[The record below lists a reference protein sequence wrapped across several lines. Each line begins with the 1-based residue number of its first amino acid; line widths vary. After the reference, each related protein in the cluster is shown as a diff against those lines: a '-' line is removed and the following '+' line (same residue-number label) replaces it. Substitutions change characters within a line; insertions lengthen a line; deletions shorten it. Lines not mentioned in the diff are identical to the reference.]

1 MRIPLSWLREF
12 VPVPADATAEDVMA
26 DLVRVGFEEEG
37 VHRPAD
43 ELSGPI
49 VVGEVLEMVPEPQS
63 NGKTIHWCQVRVVP
77 EGAEQTLTGE
87 GIDPSGVQG
96 VVCGAHNFQV
106 GDKVIVTLP
115 GAVLPGD
122 FRISPRKTYGHVSA
136 GMIASAR
143 ELGLGEDHDGII
155 VLSTV
160 GLSAEHGN
168 DPEPGTDVLELLH
181 LRDEAAEINVTADR
195 SYAFSIRGVAREYA
209 HANGLPFTDPAS
221 LVTAPVPD
229 GKGFPVRLE
238 DAGPIYGVPGCDRFV
253 ARTVTGIDASRPTPP
268 WMAQRLRLAG
278 MRSISLAVD
287 ISNYVMWELGQPLH
301 FYDAEKLQ
309 GPIVVRRAAAGERLT
324 TLDGKDRTLSA
335 EDLLITDGS
344 GPIGLAG
351 VMGGGQT
358 EVSGSTTTVLIE
370 SAHFDPVSMGRT
382 RRRHRLPSEA
392 SKRNERGVD
401 WEIADEAAERA
412 VQLLVEL
419 AGGTPG
425 PGITDVGTRPESRVI
440 ELPAAYPGARLG
452 IQYTEQQVEDV
463 LRELGATV
471 RRAGVTAGGQ
481 GLGPDAGPAGS
492 VFTVTAPSWRHDLEI
507 REDLVEEI
515 ARLIGYD
522 QIPSTLPVAP
532 PGRGLTREQ
541 AARRRVVQGL
551 ADAGLTEVLAY
562 PFVSEAQNRFF
573 GSATEQEG
581 SRQQMVHLAN
591 PISAEFGYLRTSLL
605 PGLLDIA
612 RRNHSRGFRDLALY
626 ESGLVFLPQGPL
638 GSASIPPLGR
648 RPDDEVLAGLDAGI
662 PDQPRRVAA
671 VFTGHDSA
679 PGPGHAPRAVD
690 WQDALGAA
698 QDVAA
703 LLGVE
708 LQVVQGR
715 HQAFHPA
722 RTAELRLAPAQHRS
736 GTAEVSDGAGATGI
750 EVGVAGELLPAW
762 LEDAD
767 LPARTVAMELDLDAL
782 VAAAAGV
789 VVAGPLSTFPATS
802 QDVALVVADDVVA
815 GDVLATLREGA
826 GELLEDAALFDVY
839 SGPGVE
845 EGHQSLAF
853 SLRFRAPDRTL
864 TADEASA
871 ARAAA
876 TELAARRH
884 GAVQR

>member
-1 MRIPLSWLREF
+1 MRIPLSWLREY

-26 DLVRVGFEEEG
+26 DLVRVGFEEED
-37 VHRPAD
+37 VHRPLD
-43 ELSGPI
+43 ELSGPL
-49 VVGEVLEMVPEPQS
+49 VVGEVLEMVPEPQK
-63 NGKTIHWCQVRVVP
+63 NGKTINWCQVRVVP
-77 EGAEQTLTGE
+77 EGQEQTLSGE

-96 VVCGAHNFQV
+96 IVCGAHNFQV
-106 GDKVIVTLP
+106 GDKVVVTLP

-122 FRISPRKTYGHVSA
+122 FRITPRQTYGHLSA

-155 VLSTV
+155 VLSSL
-160 GLSAEHGN
+160 GFSPKNGN
-168 DPEPGTDVLELLH
+168 DPEPGTDVYDLLH

-195 SYAFSIRGVAREYA
+195 SYAFSIRGVGREYA
-209 HANGLPFTDPAS
+209 HATGLPFTDPAS
-221 LVTAPVPD
+221 LVTAPEPN
-229 GKGFPVRLE
+229 GQGHPVRLE
-238 DAGPIYGVPGCDRFV
+238 DERPIYGVPGCDRFV
-253 ARTVTGIDASRPTPP
+253 TRTVTGLDPNRPTPP

-301 FYDAEKLQ
+301 FYDAAKLQ
-309 GPIVVRRAAAGERLT
+309 GPIVVRRAAEGETLT
-324 TLDGKDRTLSA
+324 TLDGKSRTLST
-335 EDLLITDGS
+335 EDLLITDDR

-351 VMGGGQT
+351 VMGGGET
-358 EVSGSTTTVLIE
+358 EVSESTTTIVIE

-419 AGGTPG
+419 AGGTAEA
-425 PGITDVGTRPESRVI
+425 GITEVGTRPEPSVI
-440 ELPAAYPGARLG
+440 ELPASYPGARMG
-452 IQYTEQQVEDV
+452 IEYTEDQIETT
-463 LRELGATV
+463 LRDLGATV
-471 RRAGVTAGGQ
+471 ERGTAPEAG
-481 GLGPDAGPAGS
+481 LPDAGQAGT
-492 VFTVTAPSWRHDLEI
+492 VFTVTAPTWRHDLEI
-507 REDLVEEI
+507 RDDLVEEI

-573 GSATEQEG
+573 GSATADEG
-581 SRQQMVHLAN
+581 AAQRMVHLAN

-626 ESGLVFLPQGPL
+626 ESGLVFLPGEQL
-638 GSASIPPLGR
+638 GSATIPPLGA
-648 RPDDEVLAGLDAGI
+648 RPADEVLADLEAGI
-662 PDQPRRVAA
+662 PDQPRHLAA
-671 VFTGHDSA
+671 VLTGHDSA
-679 PGPGHAPRAVD
+679 PGAGHQPRTND

-698 QDVAA
+698 LDAA
-703 LLGVE
+703 AILGVD
-708 LQVVQGR
+708 LQVAQGS
-715 HQAFHPA
+715 HQAFHPG
-722 RTAELRLAPAQHRS
+722 RTAELRLAGPA
-736 GTAEVSDGAGATGI
+736 GSDGATDADGTVI
-750 EVGVAGELLPAW
+750 GVAGELLPSW

-782 VAAAAGV
+782 IAAAADV
-789 VVAGPLSTFPATS
+789 VVARPISTFPLTS

-815 GDVLATLREGA
+815 GDVLETLREGA
-826 GELLEDAALFDVY
+826 GELLEDVSLFDVY
-839 SGPGVE
+839 SGHGVE
-845 EGHQSLAF
+845 DGHQSLAF

-871 ARAAA
+871 ARTAA